1 MPALP
6 PYLADITKLLHKELP
21 LTGAMGVQLTAWD
34 GGSVQ
39 LTAPLEPNVN
49 HTATAFGGSI
59 ASLAILAGYTALF
72 LLLRDRSIAA
82 HLLIQKSAIDFLRP
96 IDTSLT
102 ATATLPAASDLQT
115 FLDTL
120 QQKRRSRL
128 TMESRILANQTLAAT
143 HTGLYVA
150 IRH

>member
-6 PYLADITKLLHKELP
+6 PYLSEITKLLHKELP
-21 LTGAMGVQLTAWD
+21 LTHAMGVQLTAWD
-34 GGSVQ
+34 GISVE

-72 LLLRDRSIAA
+72 LVLRDRSIPA

-96 IDTSLT
+96 IDTALI
-102 ATATLPAASDLQT
+102 ATASLPAASELDV
-115 FLDTL
+115 FLATL

-128 TMESRILANQTLAAT
+128 TMESRILAKDTLAAT